1 VIPDYQTLMLPV
13 LRLASAGETSIGATT
28 EHVSDLFQLTPEERD
43 ELLPSGKL
51 TTIRSRVH
59 WAKAYLKQAGLV
71 EATKRGHFR
80 ATSRGKEVLQNP
92 PPQIDNAFLE
102 QFSEFRDF
110 RDRSKKSNEEAN
122 APTFIAQPEPDNPAS
137 PEDILTSVYQQIT
150 DAFIAELIERLL
162 AGTPAFFE
170 KAIVELLL
178 AMGYGGSASGSGRT
192 LGRSGDNGVDGVIDQ
207 DPLGVDQLY
216 IQAKRYGPD
225 NMVSAGDIRDFYGAL
240 SLKKAKKG
248 IFVTT
253 SGFTKS
259 ALDTAAQLDGRI
271 VLINGQRL
279 GQLMVRY
286 NVGCR
291 DKYTLNVKDF
301 DEDFFD

>member
-1 VIPDYQTLMLPV
+1 MLPV
-13 LRLASAGETSIGATT
+13 LHLSGEGETSIGDATD
-28 EHVSDLFQLTPEERD
+28 HVSDLFDLSPDERD

-51 TTIRSRVH
+51 PVIRSRVH

-71 EATKRGHFR
+71 EATKRGHVK
-80 ATSRGKEVLQNP
+80 ATARGQEVLRNAP
-92 PPQIDNAFLE
+92 GQIDNAFLE

-110 RDRSKKSNEEAN
+110 RDRSKKVSGEPS
-122 APTFIAQPEPDNPAS
+122 APSLISQTEQDAAAS
-137 PEDILTSVYQQIT
+137 PEDILTSAHRQIT

-178 AMGYGGSASGSGRT
+178 AMGYGGSATGAGRT
-192 LGRSGDNGVDGVIDQ
+192 LGQSGDNGVDGVIDQ

-216 IQAKRYGPD
+216 IQAKRYASD
-225 NMVSAGDIRDFYGAL
+225 NLVSSGAIRDFYGAL
-240 SLKKAKKG
+240 SLKRAKKG

-253 SGFTKS
+253 SGFTRS
-259 ALDTAAQLDGRI
+259 ALETAAQLDGRI
-271 VLINGQRL
+271 VLIDGDRL

>member
-1 VIPDYQTLMLPV
+1 M
-13 LRLASAGETSIGATT
+13 
-28 EHVSDLFQLTPEERD
+28 
-43 ELLPSGKL
+43 
-51 TTIRSRVH
+51 
-59 WAKAYLKQAGLV
+59 
-71 EATKRGHFR
+71 EATKRGHFK
-80 ATSRGKEVLQNP
+80 ATERGQDVLRNP
-92 PPQIDNAFLE
+92 PAKIDNAFLE

-110 RDRSKKSNEEAN
+110 RDRSKKSTGDNN
-122 APTFIAQPEPDNPAS
+122 ASTFIDQSETLNTAS
-137 PEDILTSVYQQIT
+137 PEDVLTTAHQQIT

-178 AMGYGGSASGSGRT
+178 AMGYGGSATEAGRT
-192 LGRSGDNGVDGVIDQ
+192 LGQSGDNGVDGVIDQ

-216 IQAKRYGPD
+216 IQAKRYASD
-225 NMVSAGDIRDFYGAL
+225 NLVSSGAIRDFYGAL
-240 SLKKAKKG
+240 SLKRAKKG

-253 SGFTKS
+253 SGFTRS

-271 VLINGQRL
+271 VLIDGERL
-279 GQLMVRY
+279 GRLMVRY

-291 DKYTLNVKDF
+291 DKYTLHVKDF